1 VRTRAVKAV
10 LAATVVGGLL
20 VGCSSSD
27 GGDGGGEQDTGA
39 RNPVMGASEGATEG
53 PSAAPSTLADGMG
66 SDTDTDGT
74 FPRTVTHFKGETTL
88 KSEPKKI
95 AVLSTGQLDDLLSL
109 GIVPTATTRADN
121 AGLVPDYLAD
131 AFPEDK
137 ARLADMTDAGTR
149 QAPNLET
156 LAAAEPDLI
165 LANDSLGDLYP
176 KLSKIA
182 PTVITAG
189 NGINWKRDLLLVGD
203 AVGKGEAAQEM
214 LDEIVGDAEEKG
226 KALDGSESDPE
237 GGSQGGSQGGS
248 EGGPAVSMVRFTPD
262 RTRMFGVS
270 SFPGSIAV
278 DMGLN
283 RPKSQQ
289 FKAISED
296 IGAESVDIADGDWI
310 FYSVQGD
317 ASDTDAASVL
327 AGPLWKS
334 MKAVQAGHAVKVDDD
349 PWYLNAGP
357 TAARLVIR
365 QLAEHIGE

>member
-1 VRTRAVKAV
+1 VRAAAVKAV

-20 VGCSSSD
+20 AGCSSSSAETNATTEKAA
-27 GGDGGGEQDTGA
+27 GD
-39 RNPVMGASEGATEG
+39 RNQVLGGASEG
-53 PSAAPSTLADGMG
+53 PSAAPSALADGMG
-66 SDTDTDGT
+66 SDQGTDGA
-74 FPRTVTHFKGETTL
+74 FPRTVTHFEGRTTV
-88 KSEPKKI
+88 KAQPKKI

-109 GIVPTATTRADN
+109 GVVPTATTRADN
-121 AGLVPDYLAD
+121 AGLVPGYLAD
-131 AFPEDK
+131 TFPTYK
-137 ARLADMTDAGTR
+137 KRLAGMTDAGTR

-203 AVGKGEAAQEM
+203 AVGKGEAARKL
-214 LDEIVGDAEEKG
+214 LDDIVADARTEGRRIEGD
-226 KALDGSESDPE
+226 
-237 GGSQGGSQGGS
+237 
-248 EGGPAVSMVRFTPD
+248 PAVAMVRFTPD

-270 SFPGSIAV
+270 SFTGSIAV
-278 DMGLN
+278 DMGLS
-283 RPKSQQ
+283 RPRSQQ

-296 IGAESVDIADGDWI
+296 IGAESIDTADGDWI

-317 ASDTDAASVL
+317 ASKTDAENVV

-334 MKAVQAGHAVKVDDD
+334 MKAVRAGQAVKVDDD

-357 TAARLVIR
+357 SAARLVIS
-365 QLAEHIGE
+365 QLADALGK

>member
-1 VRTRAVKAV
+1 VRAVVGVKAV
-10 LAATVVGGLL
+10 LAASVVGGLL
-20 VGCSSSD
+20 AGCSSASSSAD
-27 GGDGGGEQDTGA
+27 GAKKADGSRNQVIGA
-39 RNPVMGASEGATEG
+39 AEG
-53 PSAAPSTLADGMG
+53 PSAAPSALAAGMG
-66 SDTDTDGT
+66 TDTDEDGA
-74 FPRTVTHFKGETTL
+74 FPRTVTHFEGKTTV
-88 KSEPKKI
+88 KAAPKKI

-131 AFPEDK
+131 AFPTDRSK
-137 ARLADMTDAGTR
+137 LSGMTDAGTR

-189 NGINWKRDLLLVGD
+189 NGINWKRDLLLVGE
-203 AVGKGEAAQEM
+203 AVGKGQAAQALLEG
-214 LDEIVGDAEEKG
+214 IVADAAKKG
-226 KALDGSESDPE
+226 QAVDGE
-237 GGSQGGSQGGS
+237 
-248 EGGPAVSMVRFTPD
+248 PAVSMVRFTPD

-270 SFPGSIAV
+270 SFTGSVAV
-278 DMGLN
+278 DMGLK

-289 FKAISED
+289 FKAISQD
-296 IGAESVDIADGDWI
+296 VGAESIDTADGDWI

-317 ASDTDAASVL
+317 ADRTDASSVL

-357 TAARLVIR
+357 TAARLVVR
-365 QLAEHIGE
+365 QLAEHLGK

>member
-1 VRTRAVKAV
+1 MRAVGMKAV

-20 VGCSSSD
+20 AGCSSSGS
-27 GGDGGGEQDTGA
+27 GGDGDKKADGS
-39 RNPVMGASEGATEG
+39 RNQVIGASEG

-66 SDTDTDGT
+66 TDQDEDGA
-74 FPRTVTHFKGETTL
+74 FPRTVTHFEGRTTI
-88 KSEPKKI
+88 KAEPKKI

-109 GIVPTATTRADN
+109 GITPTATTRADN

-131 AFPEDK
+131 AFPAYRSK
-137 ARLADMTDAGTR
+137 LAAMTDAGTR
-149 QAPNLET
+149 QAPNLES

-189 NGINWKRDLLLVGD
+189 NGVNWKRDLLLVGD
-203 AVGKGEAAQEM
+203 AVGKGQAAQDL
-214 LDEIVGDAEEKG
+214 LDDIVADAGKKG
-226 KALDGSESDPE
+226 AAVEGSPT
-237 GGSQGGSQGGS
+237 
-248 EGGPAVSMVRFTPD
+248 VSMIRFTPD

-270 SFPGSIAV
+270 SFTGSIAV
-278 DMGLN
+278 DMGLD

-296 IGAESVDIADGDWI
+296 IGAESIDTADGDWI

-317 ASDTDAASVL
+317 ADRTDAVSVV

-334 MKAVQAGHAVKVDDD
+334 TKAVKAGHAVKVDDD

-357 TAARLVIR
+357 TAARLVITE
-365 QLAEHIGE
+365 LGENLGK

>member
-1 VRTRAVKAV
+1 MRTAAFKAV
-10 LAATVVGGLL
+10 LAATIVGGLL
-20 VGCSSSD
+20 AGCSSSD
-27 GGDGGGEQDTGA
+27 GGDSTAAKKEA
-39 RNPVMGASEGATEG
+39 RNPVMGASAG
-53 PSAAPSTLADGMG
+53 PSAAPSALADGMG
-66 SDTDTDGT
+66 SDQDADGT
-74 FPRTVTHFKGETTL
+74 FPRTVTHFKGETTIEA
-88 KSEPKKI
+88 EPKKI

-109 GIVPTATTRADN
+109 GVVPTATTRADN

-131 AFPEDK
+131 AFPKDK
-137 ARLADMTDAGTR
+137 SKLSGMTDAGTR

-156 LAAAEPDLI
+156 LAAAKPDLI
-165 LANDSLGDLYP
+165 LANDSLGELYP

-203 AVGKGEAAQEM
+203 AVGKGQAAQKL
-214 LDEIVGDAEEKG
+214 LDGIVADAQEKG
-226 KALDGSESDPE
+226 SKVEGDPT
-237 GGSQGGSQGGS
+237 
-248 EGGPAVSMVRFTPD
+248 VSMVRFTPD

-270 SFPGSIAV
+270 SFTGSLAV
-278 DMGLN
+278 DMGLS

-296 IGAESVDIADGDWI
+296 IGAESVDTADGDWI

-317 ASDTDAASVL
+317 ASKTDAASVL

-334 MKAVQAGHAVKVDDD
+334 MKAVTAGQAVKVDDD

-357 TAARLVIR
+357 TAARLVISE
-365 QLAEHIGE
+365 LAENLGK

>member
-1 VRTRAVKAV
+1 MRAVAVKAV
-10 LAATVVGGLL
+10 LATAVVGGLL
-20 VGCSSSD
+20 AGCSSSD
-27 GGDGGGEQDTGA
+27 GGDGSAEKAAA

-53 PSAAPSTLADGMG
+53 PSAAPSALADGMG
-66 SDTDTDGT
+66 ADTDTDGT
-74 FPRTVTHFKGETTL
+74 FPRTVTHFQGKTTL
-88 KSEPKKI
+88 KAEPKKI

-131 AFPEDK
+131 AFPKDK
-137 ARLADMTDAGTR
+137 SQLAGMTDAGTR
-149 QAPNLET
+149 QAPNLES
-156 LAAAEPDLI
+156 LAAAKPDLI

-189 NGINWKRDLLLVGD
+189 NGINWKRDLLLVGE
-203 AVGKGEAAQEM
+203 AVGKGEAARDM
-214 LDEIVGDAEEKG
+214 LDDITSDAADKG
-226 KALDGSESDPE
+226 ADL
-237 GGSQGGSQGGS
+237 
-248 EGGPAVSMVRFTPD
+248 GGPTVSMVRFTPD

-270 SFPGSIAV
+270 SFTGSIAV
-278 DMGLN
+278 DMGLS

-296 IGAESVDIADGDWI
+296 IGPESIDTADGDWI

-317 ASDTDAASVL
+317 ASETDAAGGTPSGGVL

-334 MKAVQAGHAVKVDDD
+334 MKAVEAGQAVKVDDD

-365 QLAEHIGE
+365 QLAEHIGK